1 MPLNPKSCQ
10 TMSELRAQIDQI
22 DQELVA
28 LLTLRAAHID
38 RAIELKPQE
47 GLPARIDSRVTEVL
61 ERVAAHAHTRGLDPA
76 LTRKIWSELIEW
88 SIAREEQ
95 VLGNGKEP
103 ER

>member
-22 DQELVA
+22 DRELVA
-28 LLTLRAAHID
+28 LLSLRAAHID

-47 GLPARIDSRVTEVL
+47 GLPARIGSRVTEVL
-61 ERVAAHAHTRGLDPA
+61 DRVAAHANAQGLDTA

>member
-1 MPLNPKSCQ
+1 MPLNPKSCHS
-10 TMSELRAQIDQI
+10 MADLRAQIDQI
-22 DQELVA
+22 DRELVA

-61 ERVAAHAHTRGLDPA
+61 ERVATHADAQGLDPV
-76 LTRKIWSELIEW
+76 LTRKLWSELIDW